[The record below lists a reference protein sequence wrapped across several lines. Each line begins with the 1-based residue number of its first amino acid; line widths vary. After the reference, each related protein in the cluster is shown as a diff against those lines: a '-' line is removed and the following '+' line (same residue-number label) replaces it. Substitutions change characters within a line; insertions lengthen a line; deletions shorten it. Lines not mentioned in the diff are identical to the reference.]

1 MKSQHR
7 HELETNVLAKKLDA
21 MLHRFRP
28 YVSTIVGVVV
38 AIVVVMLLWSYWS
51 GSALGRRDAAWDLFN
66 RSISGANP
74 DLEQLR
80 LAAQEYPGTAMQEMA
95 DVTWAD
101 GQVWMAAR
109 DYIYNRPAALEALS
123 RAIGAYDTII
133 RTSDDDRL
141 VYRAQLGLARA
152 YEMQGDLD
160 QAREAYLKVRGGYE
174 EYAKL
179 QAERLAEPEAKEAYA
194 WLATA
199 RPPVSRP
206 PSGPG
211 TPGERPEFS
220 EGELALPSADAAT
233 GGGISDESFEKL
245 LQGLKLDLESAGSP
259 ETDPNDRYAPG
270 AAPAEDAAPTT
281 TPQTESSPADAP
293 QGDTP
298 PATESPASD
307 EATSSDAPDTDSSA
321 TETPTTD
328 KPAE

>member
-1 MKSQHR
+1 MKSEHR
-7 HELETNVLAKKLDA
+7 HDLETNALAKRLDA
-21 MLHRFRP
+21 LLHQFRP
-28 YVSTIVGVVV
+28 YASTIAGVVV
-38 AIVVVMLLWSYWS
+38 VLVVVMFIWSYWS

-80 LAAQEYPGTAMQEMA
+80 LAGQEYPGTAMQEMA

-101 GQVWMAAR
+101 GQVWLAAR

-123 RAIGAYDTII
+123 RAIGAYDTVL

-141 VYRAQLGLARA
+141 VNRAQLGLARA
-152 YEMQGDLD
+152 YEMQGDLN

-179 QAERLAEPEAKEAYA
+179 QAERLAEPETKETYA

-206 PSGPG
+206 PAGPG
-211 TPGERPEFS
+211 TPGERPDFS
-220 EGELALPSADAAT
+220 EGELALPGADAAAS
-233 GGGISDESFEKL
+233 GGISDDAFEKL
-245 LQGLKLDLESAGSP
+245 LQGLKLDLDTTESP

-270 AAPAEDAAPTT
+270 AAPAEEPAST
-281 TPQTESSPADAP
+281 TPQTQSAPPDAQP
-293 QGDTP
+293 SDTP
-298 PATESPASD
+298 PAAESP
-307 EATSSDAPDTDSSA
+307 TSGESTSTETPATDSS
-321 TETPTTD
+321 TTD
-328 KPAE
+328 TPAADNPTE